1 MLGTGTPPEM
11 ACSCTGMNGSWSSAP
26 DGAVGFQLLKNC
38 EAAASSS
45 SLFVTGAVYEACR
58 MWSRPS
64 WLIVDSG
71 DHVPN
76 PYTATQSSPRT
87 RHPSPSALYVLAAQT
102 NCLSKEALTLFRCE
116 SCAVMRPARLLRL
129 LDVRDVML
137 RSAT

>member
-1 MLGTGTPPEM
+1 M
-11 ACSCTGMNGSWSSAP
+11 
-26 DGAVGFQLLKNC
+26 
-38 EAAASSS
+38 
-45 SLFVTGAVYEACR
+45 
-58 MWSRPS
+58 
-64 WLIVDSG
+64 DSG

-87 RHPSPSALYVLAAQT
+87 RHPSPSVVYVLPAQT

-116 SCAVMRPARLLRL
+116 SCAVTRPATIFRL